1 MTALTAILVLGIA
14 VPAGAAP
21 GDDGSAE
28 EAGAPA
34 TLLEQLDITGR
45 AYNDAKAQ
53 LDASKARQ
61 VEINKK
67 MDEAKAQ
74 LELLA
79 DQVGVV
85 ANAAYRGSRLSVISG
100 LLNDTDS
107 EQTLN
112 KISQA
117 AYMAQRDD
125 RKLREYNKAQ
135 KDYAEQ
141 QKALEAEIK
150 LQEEQTAQMEKR
162 KIETERALAAV
173 GNGGKV
179 NGVPV
184 PVPTANPA
192 PRSANGT
199 FAAEKC
205 SVKDPTT
212 ANCITPRML
221 NALNESRKA
230 GYTRFT
236 SCWRGGDR
244 FEHPKGRACDYAAQA
259 KGFGGHAT
267 GDDRNY
273 GDRLAGWCVA
283 NADRIGVLYVIW
295 YRIIWTPAAGWH
307 NYSSGGGSSDPN
319 TAHTNHVHLSV
330 Q

>member
-1 MTALTAILVLGIA
+1 MVALAAALVLSFA
-14 VPAGAAP
+14 APAGAAP

-61 VEINKK
+61 ADINKK
-67 MDEAKAQ
+67 MDDAKAQ

-100 LLNDTDS
+100 LLTDTSSD
-107 EQTLN
+107 ETLN

-135 KDYAEQ
+135 KDYADQ

-162 KIETERALAAV
+162 KNETEKALASV

-192 PRSANGT
+192 PRAANGT
-199 FAAEKC
+199 FAPEKC
-205 SVKDPTT
+205 GVDDPTT
-212 ANCITPRML
+212 TNCITPRML
-221 NALNESRKA
+221 NALNEARKA
-230 GYTRFT
+230 GYNRFT

-244 FEHPKGRACDYAAQA
+244 FEHPKGRACDFAAQE
-259 KGFGGHAT
+259 KGFGGSAT
-267 GDDRNY
+267 GDDRTY

-295 YRIIWTPAAGWH
+295 FRIIWTPAVGWH
-307 NYSSGGGSSDPN
+307 TYSSGAGSSDPN